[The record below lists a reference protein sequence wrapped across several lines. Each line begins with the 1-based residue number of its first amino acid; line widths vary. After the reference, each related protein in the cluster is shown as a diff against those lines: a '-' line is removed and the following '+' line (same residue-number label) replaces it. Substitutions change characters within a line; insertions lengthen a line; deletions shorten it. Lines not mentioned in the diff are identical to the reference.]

1 MPIMY
6 SREVFVQLLS
16 NLRQGSAP
24 TARIF
29 QEISEAALDPEIQE
43 ALAARVFMSDE
54 INARLDQCFKL
65 IGEKPV
71 QASGFLYDAFAE
83 DIRRQLAEIQ
93 NPVAWH
99 LFILSKATHLIHVR
113 IAEYVALIAAAD
125 VTDNYSVGVVLE
137 RLLADKLA
145 LVEQIRCLIRKVVE
159 SKVFEN
165 ASENALKRP
174 AA

>member
-1 MPIMY
+1 MPTMC

-16 NLRQGSAP
+16 NLRQGSEP
-24 TARIF
+24 TAKIF

-43 ALAARVFMSDE
+43 TLAARVFMSDQ
-54 INARLDQCFKL
+54 INARLDRCFEL

-71 QASGFLYDAFAE
+71 KARGFLYDVFAE
-83 DIRRQLAEIQ
+83 DIRTQLAEIQ

-125 VTDNYSVGVVLE
+125 VTGNYSVGVLLE

-145 LVEQIRCLIRKVVE
+145 LAEQIRSLIRRVVE
-159 SKVFEN
+159 SRVFEN
-165 ASENALKRP
+165 ASENASRRP